1 MKKILFV
8 IGTMTN
14 GGAERVISVLVTWF
28 CKQGYEVSVTTIIDN
43 KIDYPLD
50 NRTHYYPLR
59 FKGRAKEYRTD
70 KTTKIYYEKNA
81 SRCGCLLSFNY

>member
-28 CKQGYEVSVTTIIDN
+28 AKQSYYKKEKCG
-43 KIDYPLD
+43 KI
-50 NRTHYYPLR
+50 
-59 FKGRAKEYRTD
+59 
-70 KTTKIYYEKNA
+70 
-81 SRCGCLLSFNY
+81 

>member
-28 CKQGYEVSVTTIIDN
+28 CKQGYEVSVTTIID
-43 KIDYPLD
+43 IILLIIERIIILFD
-50 NRTHYYPLR
+50 LR
-59 FKGRAKEYRTD
+59 VVVCKG
-70 KTTKIYYEKNA
+70 I
-81 SRCGCLLSFNY
+81 